1 MLNCCSSTAALQI
14 QGWVPA
20 ALFFF
25 PMMISSNL
33 KGQGALLW
41 QCTLYICLE
50 EAGSEE
56 PVYAFYQYTKV
67 VGRAHADP
75 AALHLPGP
83 ALPGAVTVFTNGA
96 IYLLLALGNSDCVA
110 SAEIPKQ
117 KQAIKQPC

>member
-1 MLNCCSSTAALQI
+1 MLGGIVLNCCSSTAALQI

-67 VGRAHADP
+67 GGRAHADP

-83 ALPGAVTVFTNGA
+83 ALPGANDS
-96 IYLLLALGNSDCVA
+96 IYQWSYLPITCVG
-110 SAEIPKQ
+110 K
-117 KQAIKQPC
+117 